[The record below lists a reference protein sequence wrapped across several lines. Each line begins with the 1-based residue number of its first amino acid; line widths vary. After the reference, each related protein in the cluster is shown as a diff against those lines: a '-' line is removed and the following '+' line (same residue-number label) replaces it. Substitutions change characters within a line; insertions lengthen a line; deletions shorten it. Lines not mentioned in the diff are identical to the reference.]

1 MSSVETLLVSVVIPC
16 RNEARTVAGCV
27 RQAQLGLARLGVSCE
42 VIVVDN
48 ASTDDTAARARQ
60 HGARVVTVPTVGY
73 GSALAAGIAS
83 AGGRYVVMA
92 DGDGSYDLST
102 LGAYCSRLA
111 AGADLVVGNRFRG
124 GIEPHAMPFLNRVL
138 GNPVLSWLGRT
149 LFPVTVGDFHCGMRA
164 FRREAVLDLRLS
176 STGMEF
182 ASEMIVRAAQAG
194 LVIDEVPTFL
204 SRDGR
209 AGHSHLRPVRDG
221 LRHVRLMARA
231 W

>member
-1 MSSVETLLVSVVIPC
+1 MSAAEPLLVSVVIPC
-16 RNEARTVAGCV
+16 RNEAATVAGCV
-27 RQAQLGLARLGVSCE
+27 RQAQLGLARLGVAGE

-48 ASTDDTAARARQ
+48 ASTDETAALARE
-60 HGARVVTVPTVGY
+60 HGARVVEASVVGY
-73 GSALAAGIAS
+73 GSALAAGIA
-83 AGGRYVVMA
+83 AADGRYVVMA

-111 AGADLVVGNRFRG
+111 AGADLVVGNRFLG
-124 GIEPHAMPFLNRVL
+124 GMEAHAMPFLNRVL

-149 LFPVTVGDFHCGMRA
+149 LFPVGVGDFHCGMRA
-164 FRREAVLDLRLS
+164 FRRAAVLDLGLTA
-176 STGMEF
+176 TGMEF

-209 AGHSHLRPVRDG
+209 NGHSHLRPVRDG

-231 W
+231 F

>member
-1 MSSVETLLVSVVIPC
+1 MSCAEPVLVSVVIPC
-16 RNEARTVAGCV
+16 RNEARTVGECV
-27 RQAQLGLARLGVSCE
+27 RQARLGLARLGVAGE

-48 ASTDDTAARARQ
+48 ASTDDTAVRAVQ
-60 HGARVVTVPTVGY
+60 HGARVIEAPVVGY
-73 GSALAAGIAS
+73 GSALAAGILGAT
-83 AGGRYVVMA
+83 GQYVVMA
-92 DGDGSYDLST
+92 DGDGSYDLSR
-102 LGAYCSRLA
+102 LDAFCSRLA
-111 AGADLVVGNRFRG
+111 LGADLVVGNRFQG
-124 GIEPHAMPFLNRVL
+124 GMEPRAMPYLHRVL

-149 LFPVTVGDFHCGMRA
+149 LFPVAVGDFHCGMRA
-164 FRREAVLDLRLS
+164 FRRSAVLELRLS

-209 AGHSHLRPVRDG
+209 TGHSHLRPVRDG

-231 W
+231 L